1 MPRTI
6 TIAVILRGGA
16 DAFRALRELSLP
28 FPRMAEREEQGKDRD
43 EKRDEAEN
51 GDDGAREEAIRQ
63 GKDDAARRAEGLE
76 EDHSEEDEE
85 DGSGD
90 DEKGRRDEA
99 RRGRDDER
107 DEDEDEDE
115 DDRKSRKWPKVLAAL
130 AALLAIV
137 VVAVVVMGGDEQ
149 KPKEPTTT
157 TERKPVEGPI
167 IGATAVENR
176 YRGIEQDEF
185 GLGQKDAPVT
195 LVMFGDLQ
203 CPLCRDA
210 VENAIPPLVDRYVK
224 TGRLRIEFRNYVV
237 LPPDSEKAAKALEA
251 AAAQNRAWQFIEL
264 WYLNQGEENSG
275 YVTDDFIRRV
285 GRAAKG
291 LDVEQLVVASN
302 AEAAG
307 RSTRV
312 ARSDAEEFGIDSAPA
327 FLIGPTGEQLAQLQI
342 TSPDDPGQYTQA
354 VDRLLIEQDVEGGSD

>member
-1 MPRTI
+1 M
-6 TIAVILRGGA
+6 A
-16 DAFRALRELSLP
+16 DRD
-28 FPRMAEREEQGKDRD
+28 EQGKERD
-43 EKRDEAEN
+43 DERDDAEN
-51 GDDGAREEAIRQ
+51 GAEETEDSDDGAREEAIRQ
-63 GKDDAARRAEGLE
+63 GKDDAARKAEGLE
-76 EDHSEEDEE
+76 EDEYDEDEEEDEDKDKDAEPSSSDADEPRDRDRDRDGGEEDKDEEDEE
-85 DGSGD
+85 NG
-90 DEKGRRDEA
+90 
-99 RRGRDDER
+99 
-107 DEDEDEDE
+107 
-115 DDRKSRKWPKVLAAL
+115 KSRKWPKILAAL
-130 AALLAIV
+130 AALTAIIV
-137 VVAVVVMGGDEQ
+137 IAVVVMGGDEK

-176 YRGIEQDEF
+176 YRGLEQDEF
-185 GLGQKDAPVT
+185 ALGQEDAPVT

-251 AAAQNRAWQFIEL
+251 AAAQNRAWQFVEL

-302 AEAAG
+302 AEGAG
-307 RSTRV
+307 RSIRV
-312 ARSDAEEFGIDSAPA
+312 AESDAEEFGIDSAPA
-327 FLIGPTGEQLAQLQI
+327 FLIGPTGEQLSQLQI
-342 TSPDDPGQYTQA
+342 TSPDDPGQYTEA
-354 VDRLLIEQDVEGGSD
+354 VDRLLLEQDVEGGSD